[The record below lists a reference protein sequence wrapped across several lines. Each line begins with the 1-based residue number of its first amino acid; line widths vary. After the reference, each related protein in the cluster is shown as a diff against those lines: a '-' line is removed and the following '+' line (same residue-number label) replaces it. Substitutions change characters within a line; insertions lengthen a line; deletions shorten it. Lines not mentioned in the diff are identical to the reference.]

1 MNKSILS
8 AALFFATILTQS
20 SCKPVN
26 ESDPWLIVVGNDSFA
41 LPELTTAWSELDISQ
56 HDSFLSSDVPAEAFF
71 ESFLGK
77 IVLLHELE
85 YSGYLST
92 PSTIAFG
99 EAWLRLENAIL
110 VSRLMQ
116 SEITDSLTLED
127 IERYTTM
134 PPDKVW
140 FTEEPGTD
148 RETIHLSMELRALP
162 LDIHD
167 HLVSLSPGSSEMNT
181 QGVVIRLD
189 SIAYYDP
196 LPDTNTRDGS
206 VDTFH
211 ISMERLRLFMSRTL
225 QAASREYSLSVD
237 SSLLKT
243 FALQMLEDHQD
254 EIIIHSSYRNWN
266 AAELQYEINFLDSR
280 MPVRH
285 NSFEWLNSLAESM
298 ILYAALLEYSETF
311 YPEKLD
317 SLLIEKE
324 SYYLNLALDI
334 MYKEQISDK
343 IVVDSSDIEE
353 QYALLQEPFMFEERR
368 VLETAI
374 LPDNRLTEL
383 EHYVIEGIQEEIV
396 TSLQPL
402 ERLSDNNLAPRISR
416 PMRLVEIPA
425 HLGDTVFLLAA
436 SDTLS
441 WHGPFPIDEVDG
453 SILFRL
459 AGVVPSRMAEVD
471 EITYDLSVMARKRLE
486 EQAVTNWIIEL
497 REKHGVIINEEAL
510 HQLPAD
516 PNLW

>member
-8 AALFFATILTQS
+8 AALFIAAILTQS
-20 SCKPVN
+20 CYKPVDEN
-26 ESDPWLIVVGNDSFA
+26 NPWLVVVGDDS
-41 LPELTTAWSELDISQ
+41 LTLSELTTAWNELDISQ
-56 HDSFLSSDVPAEAFF
+56 HDSFLSSDVPSEAFF

-77 IVLLHELE
+77 NVVLHELE
-85 YSGYLST
+85 YSGYLNT
-92 PSTIAFG
+92 PSTLAFG

-110 VSRLMQ
+110 VSRLMR
-116 SEITDSLTLED
+116 SEITNSLTLED
-127 IERYTTM
+127 IERYATT
-134 PPDKVW
+134 PPNKVW
-140 FTEEPGTD
+140 FTEEPGTP
-148 RETIHLSMELRALP
+148 RETSHLSMELRALP
-162 LDIHD
+162 VDIYD

-181 QGVVIRLD
+181 QGLVIRLD
-189 SIAYYDP
+189 SIAHFAP
-196 LPDTNTRDGS
+196 LPDTNTRDES
-206 VDTFH
+206 VDTSN
-211 ISMERLRLFMSRTL
+211 ISMERLRLFMNRTL
-225 QAASREYSLSVD
+225 QAANQEYSLSVD
-237 SSLLKT
+237 SSLMKS
-243 FALQMLEDHQD
+243 FALQMLENRQS
-254 EIIIHSSYRNWN
+254 EIIIHSTYRNWN

-280 MPVRH
+280 MPVRPDL
-285 NSFEWLNSLAESM
+285 FEWLNSLAESM
-298 ILYAALLEYSETF
+298 ILHTALLEYSETF

-324 SYYLNLALDI
+324 SYFLNLALDI

-374 LPDNRLTEL
+374 LPDNRLTEF
-383 EHYVIEGIQEEIV
+383 EHYVIEGNQEEIV

-402 ERLSDNNLAPRISR
+402 ERLSDNNIAPQVSR

-425 HLGDTVFLLAA
+425 HLGDTVFHLAA

-459 AGVVPSRMAEVD
+459 AGVVPSRIAEMD

-486 EQAVTNWIIEL
+486 EQAVTNWIVEL
-497 REKHGVIINEEAL
+497 REKHEVIINEEAL
-510 HQLPAD
+510 HRLSTNPD
-516 PNLW
+516 LW